1 MKRQILFRFSPNNEQ
16 DDANTIKNDDIGVSD
31 ALLLLRNS
39 HISKNVNLL
48 TSLGAGDVLVNVS
61 CSAAALPELA
71 KYVKRFVDAASGEDA
86 DADQTFAASQ
96 AEAAAH
102 KGTFKALSEEIGIVS
117 KALSLPLLEPLT
129 TDRSVVYLG
138 EKYNCSDER

>member
-1 MKRQILFRFSPNNEQ
+1 MFVLRFSPNNEQ
-16 DDANTIKNDDIGVSD
+16 DDANTIKNDDVGVSD
-31 ALLLLRNS
+31 TLLLLRNS

-48 TSLGAGDVLVNVS
+48 TSLGAGDVLATVS
-61 CSAAALPELA
+61 CSEVALPELS

-86 DADQTFAASQ
+86 GDKTFTSSQ

-102 KGTFKALSEEIGIVS
+102 KATFKALSEEIGIVS

-129 TDRSVVYLG
+129 TDRY
-138 EKYNCSDER
+138 

>member
-1 MKRQILFRFSPNNEQ
+1 M
-16 DDANTIKNDDIGVSD
+16 
-31 ALLLLRNS
+31 
-39 HISKNVNLL
+39 
-48 TSLGAGDVLVNVS
+48 LVNVS
-61 CSAAALPELA
+61 CSAVALPEQA

-102 KGTFKALSEEIGIVS
+102 KSTFKALSEEIGIVS

-129 TDRSVVYLG
+129 TDRSVYLD
-138 EKYNCSDER
+138 EKYYTSDER